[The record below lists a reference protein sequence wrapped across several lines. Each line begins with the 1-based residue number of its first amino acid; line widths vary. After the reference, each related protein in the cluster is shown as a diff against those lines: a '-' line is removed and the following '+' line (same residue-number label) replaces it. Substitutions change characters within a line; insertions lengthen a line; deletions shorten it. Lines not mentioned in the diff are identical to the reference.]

1 MPERGKSFMATEVLK
16 LTAQIVISHAS
27 LSELTPKELVDEIK
41 DVYLVLSALEV
52 GEVAAEP
59 AAEVPETDKEAEVV
73 KKPSIPLD
81 EIVKDKYVV
90 CLECGKKMRTLKA
103 HLRKAHKL
111 TPAEYFRCYG
121 LEPKKF
127 PLVCKEY
134 SAQRSKLAKEN
145 GLGER
150 GLRRKVAAAS

>member
-1 MPERGKSFMATEVLK
+1 MATEALK

-27 LSELTPKELVDEIK
+27 MSELTPKELVDEIK
-41 DVYLVLSALEV
+41 SIYTVLTALESREALLEAAGGV
-52 GEVAAEP
+52 AEP
-59 AAEVPETDKEAEVV
+59 GPQAEVV

-81 EIVKDKYVV
+81 EIVKEKYVV

-103 HLRKAHKL
+103 HLRKAHHL
-111 TPAEYFRCYG
+111 APAEYFRRYG
-121 LEPKKF
+121 LEPKKY

-134 SAQRSKLAKEN
+134 SEQRRKLAKEK

-150 GLRRKVAAAS
+150 GFRRKKAAK